1 MFPPQFDSLDRDK
14 SDVSGEA
21 LVNILVVKEDHRVIV
36 KKLGKEP
43 LTIGRGAIDDIPLR
57 SRGISRCHA
66 TVYVSDG
73 APWIIDGSL
82 KGRISTN
89 GLFVNGRKVTV
100 HRLNQYDIIGF
111 HKEAYAF
118 FLSHQDCGGVENS
131 LEDVVR
137 NLAYFVSGK
146 TIEGTSL
153 EQLNLLNDTSQ
164 ATLTNAEQ
172 VPLLDSLTRLPNR
185 ESFFFRVKKS
195 LELRKEISQDYN
207 FAVLFIDVDRFKM
220 INDSLGHLI
229 GDEFLIRLAKRL
241 GRCLRGGDMVAR
253 LGGDEFAILLD
264 DLHSPVRP
272 SRLLNDCSN

>member
-1 MFPPQFDSLDRDK
+1 MFSPQVDSLDRKK

-21 LVNILVVKEDHRVIV
+21 LANILVVKEDHRIIV

-43 LTIGRGAIDDIPLR
+43 LTIGRSAIDDILLR
-57 SRGISRCHA
+57 SKGISRCHA
-66 TVYVSDG
+66 TIYFSDG
-73 APWIIDGSL
+73 IPWIIDGDL

-89 GLFVNGRKVTV
+89 GLFVNGHKVTV
-100 HRLNQYDIIGF
+100 HKLKQYDIIGF
-111 HKEAYAF
+111 HREAYAF
-118 FLSHQDCGGVENS
+118 FLSHQDCGEVENS

-153 EQLNLLNDTSQ
+153 EQLNLLNDIAQ

-172 VPLLDSLTRLPNR
+172 IPLLDSLTRLPNR
-185 ESFFFRVKKS
+185 ESFFIRVQKS
-195 LELRKEISQDYN
+195 LELRKKISPNHD

-229 GDEFLIRLAKRL
+229 GDEFLIRLARRL
-241 GRCLRGGDMVAR
+241 SHCLREGDMVAR
-253 LGGDEFAILLD
+253 WLTDKT
-264 DLHSPVRP
+264 
-272 SRLLNDCSN
+272 